1 MPGITKQLKYRT
13 EISGF
18 IKIAFMVAGTAMV
31 IIPITA
37 IMAFGNNLLHP
48 ETHMLGESHSL
59 IYYNE
64 DFKGRLDFIYYIV
77 SFYVFLNVAAFS
89 VYIIV
94 IRTNV
99 LAIFKPEI
107 DAN

>member
-1 MPGITKQLKYRT
+1 MGFLVAGITML
-13 EISGF
+13 
-18 IKIAFMVAGTAMV
+18 

-37 IMAFGNNLLHP
+37 SLAFGNDLVGIRTDDLAS
-48 ETHMLGESHSL
+48 GHSL

-77 SFYVFLNVAAFS
+77 SFYVFLNIAAFS

-94 IRTNV
+94 IRKNV
-99 LAIFKPEI
+99 MAMVKP
-107 DAN
+107 DLNA